1 MTAERPGAQQSPAQP
16 RALRVLHLTSSF
28 PRSAGDHVAPFLL
41 DLARAQQ
48 SAGLEVAVLAPHDAG
63 ARRTEDLDGVGVHRF
78 RYATDRWERL
88 SYRGGLLGRS
98 RTPAGL
104 ALVPVFFAGFTVS
117 TLRLARRFRPDVLHA
132 HWWLP
137 AGLCALLA
145 SRLLGLPLVVTLHGT
160 DVHLL
165 RSRLLRRVGLGV
177 LRRAALVAVVSE
189 DLHRLAVESLGLPP
203 EQVVVLRMPVT
214 RVADPAPPPAGT
226 PVRLVAA
233 GRLSVEKGFDVLL
246 EAVSLAVQDGLDVHL
261 DLVGSGPEHGPARAA
276 RGPPRRAR
284 ADDPRAA
291 AGRPVGA
298 HGRRPGARRPQP
310 PRGARPGRARGD
322 RAGQAGHRE
331 PGRRSAG
338 GRLRRRGRAARRA
351 GGPPGARRRAA
362 QAAARPADRGRAGAP
377 RTGGRRRSA
386 PHGVRAPAHA
396 QVRAPGP
403 TARRTALV
411 VLLLVGLSLAVLWFA
426 GEWSQL
432 REGARQLS
440 AGYVVSAFLSV
451 LASLWLAM
459 LSWRAMLRGLG
470 TEVPVRAA
478 ARIFFVGQ
486 LGKYVPGSVW
496 PVLAQME
503 LGASYG
509 LSRKV
514 IGTASLLALGIA
526 VPVAL
531 AIGLLAVPALL
542 SADGSAYL
550 LLFLALPLAA
560 VLLSPPVLNPLL
572 DRALRLARRQPL
584 PQRLTGATVL
594 RVALYAAGGHLLLGL
609 QAYLLARDLGAS
621 GALLLPL
628 AVGAF
633 ALASSAGVLAL
644 PVPAGAGV
652 REAVLVVSLSPVL
665 PVGQSLL
672 LALVSRAILTAGDL
686 SVAGLASRTA
696 QTSGEEKIL

>member
-1 MTAERPGAQQSPAQP
+1 M
-16 RALRVLHLTSSF
+16 
-28 PRSAGDHVAPFLL
+28 
-41 DLARAQQ
+41 
-48 SAGLEVAVLAPHDAG
+48 
-63 ARRTEDLDGVGVHRF
+63 
-78 RYATDRWERL
+78 RL
-88 SYRGGLLGRS
+88 
-98 RTPAGL
+98 
-104 ALVPVFFAGFTVS
+104 
-117 TLRLARRFRPDVLHA
+117 
-132 HWWLP
+132 
-137 AGLCALLA
+137 
-145 SRLLGLPLVVTLHGT
+145 
-160 DVHLL
+160 
-165 RSRLLRRVGLGV
+165 
-177 LRRAALVAVVSE
+177 
-189 DLHRLAVESLGLPP
+189 
-203 EQVVVLRMPVT
+203 
-214 RVADPAPPPAGT
+214 
-226 PVRLVAA
+226 
-233 GRLSVEKGFDVLL
+233 
-246 EAVSLAVQDGLDVHL
+246 
-261 DLVGSGPEHGPARAA
+261 
-276 RGPPRRAR
+276 
-284 ADDPRAA
+284 
-291 AGRPVGA
+291 
-298 HGRRPGARRPQP
+298 
-310 PRGARPGRARGD
+310 
-322 RAGQAGHRE
+322 
-331 PGRRSAG
+331 
-338 GRLRRRGRAARRA
+338 
-351 GGPPGARRRAA
+351 
-362 QAAARPADRGRAGAP
+362 
-377 RTGGRRRSA
+377 
-386 PHGVRAPAHA
+386 
-396 QVRAPGP
+396 PGP

-411 VLLLVGLSLAVLWFA
+411 VLLLAGLSLAVLWFA

-440 AGYVVSAFLSV
+440 AGPVVGAFLSV

-459 LSWRAMLRGLG
+459 LSWRALLHGLG

-550 LLFLALPLAA
+550 LLFLVLPLAG

-572 DRALRLARRQPL
+572 DRALRLARRSPL
-584 PQRLTGATVL
+584 PQRLTGGTVVL
-594 RVALYAAGGHLLLGL
+594 VALYAAGGHLLLGL

-686 SVAGLASRTA
+686 AVAGAAARTT
-696 QTSGEEKIL
+696 QTSI

>member
-1 MTAERPGAQQSPAQP
+1 M
-16 RALRVLHLTSSF
+16 RV
-28 PRSAGDHVAPFLL
+28 
-41 DLARAQQ
+41 
-48 SAGLEVAVLAPHDAG
+48 
-63 ARRTEDLDGVGVHRF
+63 
-78 RYATDRWERL
+78 
-88 SYRGGLLGRS
+88 
-98 RTPAGL
+98 
-104 ALVPVFFAGFTVS
+104 
-117 TLRLARRFRPDVLHA
+117 
-132 HWWLP
+132 
-137 AGLCALLA
+137 
-145 SRLLGLPLVVTLHGT
+145 
-160 DVHLL
+160 
-165 RSRLLRRVGLGV
+165 
-177 LRRAALVAVVSE
+177 
-189 DLHRLAVESLGLPP
+189 
-203 EQVVVLRMPVT
+203 
-214 RVADPAPPPAGT
+214 
-226 PVRLVAA
+226 
-233 GRLSVEKGFDVLL
+233 
-246 EAVSLAVQDGLDVHL
+246 
-261 DLVGSGPEHGPARAA
+261 
-276 RGPPRRAR
+276 
-284 ADDPRAA
+284 
-291 AGRPVGA
+291 
-298 HGRRPGARRPQP
+298 
-310 PRGARPGRARGD
+310 
-322 RAGQAGHRE
+322 
-331 PGRRSAG
+331 
-338 GRLRRRGRAARRA
+338 
-351 GGPPGARRRAA
+351 
-362 QAAARPADRGRAGAP
+362 
-377 RTGGRRRSA
+377 
-386 PHGVRAPAHA
+386 
-396 QVRAPGP
+396 PGP

-411 VLLLVGLSLAVLWFA
+411 VLLLAGLSLAVLSLA
-426 GEWSQL
+426 GQWSEV

-503 LGASYG
+503 LGAAYG

-542 SADGSAYL
+542 SAEGSAYL

-584 PQRLTGATVL
+584 PQRLTGATVT

-621 GALLLPL
+621 GSLLLPL

-686 SVAGLASRTA
+686 CVAGAASRTT
-696 QTSGEEKIL
+696 QTSA